1 MGLLQPGVF
10 TTRGPTTRVLHPGFF
25 ITGGFYHQCFFR
37 QGFFQP
43 DVFQPGGLKTMRS
56 YNQGY
61 NQWFLQAGVLHT
73 GVLATG
79 CLTTR
84 DFYMRGCYDQEFL
97 LRGVFTTWGC
107 YIEKFSFQ
115 GYNVQGSYMQ
125 GLLHPRVL
133 HLVVVTSEVST
144 RRRTV
149 RTPSLPFTSL
159 RWPSSAFIRLHLPS
173 LALIFLH

>member
-1 MGLLQPGVF
+1 M
-10 TTRGPTTRVLHPGFF
+10 
-25 ITGGFYHQCFFR
+25 
-37 QGFFQP
+37 
-43 DVFQPGGLKTMRS
+43 FQPGGLKTMGS

-61 NQWFLQAGVLHT
+61 NQWFLQAGILDT
-73 GVLATG
+73 GVLTTG

-125 GLLHPRVL
+125 GLLAQGFSTMVL
-133 HLVVVTSEVST
+133 K
-144 RRRTV
+144 
-149 RTPSLPFTSL
+149 
-159 RWPSSAFIRLHLPS
+159 
-173 LALIFLH
+173 